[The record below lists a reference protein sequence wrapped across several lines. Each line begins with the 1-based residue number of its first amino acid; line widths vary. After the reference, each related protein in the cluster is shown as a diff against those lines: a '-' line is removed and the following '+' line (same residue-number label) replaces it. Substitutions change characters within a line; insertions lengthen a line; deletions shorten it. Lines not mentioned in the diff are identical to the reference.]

1 VSQRKIPES
10 KTELYS
16 TFAGREFS
24 QREWE
29 PWRAEDE
36 LEMTLDLLWAS

>member
-1 VSQRKIPES
+1 MHQEYQVDDQKNAKTKVSVSQRKIPES

-24 QREWE
+24 QRE
-29 PWRAEDE
+29 
-36 LEMTLDLLWAS
+36 